1 MDTKAYPRERRMSQT
16 HGSVAHARE
25 IIRSLIR
32 DPVTKMLL
40 DQSQLTG
47 PQLETILADSL
58 SSEEDVSKDRR
69 RLYRPS
75 SRSVSR
81 GSYNRTLIQAQNNI
95 IRSIYTVLLLG
106 YLKLFDSPS
115 LQPFIELSDTLRGY
129 MDETASQSTSPNGPR
144 MEEFRLKLHETISAL
159 AKRHSF
165 KDSL

>member
-1 MDTKAYPRERRMSQT
+1 MSQT
-16 HGSVAHARE
+16 HGSVDHARE
-25 IIRSLIR
+25 IIRNLIR
-32 DPVTKMLL
+32 DPITKMLL

-47 PQLETILADSL
+47 PQLETILAESL
-58 SSEEDVSKDRR
+58 SSEQDVSKDLR
-69 RLYRPS
+69 RLYRPA
-75 SRSVSR
+75 SRTVSR

-129 MDETASQSTSPNGPR
+129 MDEKASESASPDGR
-144 MEEFRLKLHETISAL
+144 TMQEFGLKLHETISAL

-165 KDSL
+165 KDALR